1 MRQDIQDKA
10 KTLNCNQNN
19 STLSHHFHHILKS
32 LISSDDTRRSPD
44 TGRLEGATLR
54 IEEGER
60 IGLPPGRN
68 GSGKSTLMETI
79 AQSTYFYG
87 LWYSH
92 SGMVAGRRNPAL
104 GRMGAAGDVFPCRD
118 GYFVPLWI
126 GVEWDKF
133 VNFFNAAGGP
143 LDDPRFGSLA
153 GRLLN
158 SRDMETALEDL
169 TRNRGK
175 HDLFHSGQE
184 WRLPWAVVQ
193 DAADLLKCP
202 QLTARDFFVEVD
214 HPAAGKL
221 TYPGLPYK
229 ISDVPRSGMQP
240 APLLGQHNAEVYCDR
255 LGCAREDLVTLRDM
269 GII

>member
-1 MRQDIQDKA
+1 
-10 KTLNCNQNN
+10 
-19 STLSHHFHHILKS
+19 
-32 LISSDDTRRSPD
+32 
-44 TGRLEGATLR
+44 LEGATLR

>member
-1 MRQDIQDKA
+1 M
-10 KTLNCNQNN
+10 
-19 STLSHHFHHILKS
+19 
-32 LISSDDTRRSPD
+32 
-44 TGRLEGATLR
+44 EGATLR

-143 LDDPRFGSLA
+143 LDDPRFASLA

-202 QLTARDFFVEVD
+202 QLTARDFLWRSTIPPPGSSPI
-214 HPAAGKL
+214 PACPIKSA
-221 TYPGLPYK
+221 T
-229 ISDVPRSGMQP
+229 SP
-240 APLLGQHNAEVYCDR
+240 APGCVPHRCWASTMRKSTATGWAVLGK
-255 LGCAREDLVTLRDM
+255 
-269 GII
+269 IW